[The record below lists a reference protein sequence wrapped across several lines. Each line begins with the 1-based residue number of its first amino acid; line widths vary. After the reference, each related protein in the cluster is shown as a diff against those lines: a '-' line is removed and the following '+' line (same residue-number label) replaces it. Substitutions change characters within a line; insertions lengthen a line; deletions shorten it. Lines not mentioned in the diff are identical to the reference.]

1 MWHAADSMASELGSH
16 FSNKA
21 QEGNMRHIKTICDS
35 DSYLIHH
42 HGGLQVN
49 TCTVLQQL
57 LRYDWKA
64 NTCSSEGKRP
74 VRWPYAQSGCWNNT
88 EAN

>member
-1 MWHAADSMASELGSH
+1 MVSEMGSP

-49 TCTVLQQL
+49 TCTILQQL
-57 LRYDWKA
+57 AFNLA
-64 NTCSSEGKRP
+64 SEFICNEER
-74 VRWPYAQSGCWNNT
+74 T
-88 EAN
+88 